1 MKKINRIAF
10 FNILSTLILRGISI
24 FSSPIFA
31 RLLGTS
37 GFGVLSGYNNWMGV
51 FTVLGTAGTM
61 GTLVNARVEYDE
73 EGQRRYQ
80 SAAMTLS
87 ICVMAAWTV
96 LITFLIGPVSRLFG
110 LTPILVYVMLLQAF
124 GSFCGNFLNN
134 KFTYEFK
141 ADWNLLISVGVAL
154 STTVLGLVFVLNMPQ
169 ETRYIGR
176 IASYALVYG
185 LLGVAAC
192 FYILRSGRVFFHK
205 AYWKFCLALAIPSM
219 CYNLSELV
227 LGHSDLQMLRYMVD
241 ESSGGIYGL
250 AYVMANV
257 MFTFYASLD
266 NSWKPFF
273 FDDMKEGRRESVRT
287 QAKNYMELFTVL
299 AVGFVLLVTEVFHI
313 YAGRDFWGGTVL
325 IPIFLGSLYLNFLC
339 TFPVNLEYFYK
350 KTSVVAVVTIFCAL
364 VNIGLNYVMILK
376 YGMMG
381 AAVATLLARVLQFG
395 IHFVYARFFI
405 PGGAYPFGTFHWVPY
420 LAAFCGACAMAY
432 FAPWYVRW
440 PLGAIIGLWELLQIK
455 KRKSLF

>member
-1 MKKINRIAF
+1 MKKRNKIAF

-24 FSSPIFA
+24 FSSPIFS

-37 GFGVLSGYNNWMGV
+37 GYGVLSGYNNWAAV
-51 FTVLGTAGTM
+51 FAILGTAGTE

-73 EGQRRYQ
+73 KGQRQYQ
-80 SAAMTLS
+80 SSAMTLS
-87 ICVMAAWTV
+87 LCVMAAWVLLMTV
-96 LITFLIGPVSRLFG
+96 FMGPVSRLLG
-110 LTPILVYVMLLQAF
+110 LSRILVYVMMLQAF
-124 GSFCGNFLNN
+124 GAFCGNYLNN

-141 ADWNLLISVGVAL
+141 ADKNLLISVGVAL
-154 STTVLGLVFVLNMPQ
+154 STTILGLVFVLNMPQ

-176 IASYALVYG
+176 IASNALVYG
-185 LLGVAAC
+185 LMGAAAC
-192 FYILRSGRVFFHK
+192 VIILRSGGVYFNK
-205 AYWKFCLALAIPSM
+205 AYWKFCLALSIPSM

-241 ESSGGIYGL
+241 ESSGGIYNL
-250 AYVMANV
+250 AYVMANI

-287 QAKNYMELFTVL
+287 QARNYMELFTVL
-299 AVGFVLLVTEVFHI
+299 SVGFVLLVTEVFHI

-339 TFPVNLEYFYK
+339 TFPVNLEYFHK

-381 AAVATLLARVLQFG
+381 AAVATLLTRVLQFG

-405 PGGAYPFGTFHWVPY
+405 PGGEYPFGTFHWVPY
-420 LAAFCGACAMAY
+420 AAAFCGACALAY
-432 FAPWYVRW
+432 LAPWYLRW
-440 PLGAIIGLWELLQIK
+440 PLGAVIGLWELLQIK